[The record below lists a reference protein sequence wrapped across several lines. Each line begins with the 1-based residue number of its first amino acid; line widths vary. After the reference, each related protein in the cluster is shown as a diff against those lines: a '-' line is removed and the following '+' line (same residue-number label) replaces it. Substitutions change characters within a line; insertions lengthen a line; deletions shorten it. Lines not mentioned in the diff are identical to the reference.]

1 VSGAGEAQLPIEV
14 ETRYERFPASLKGA
28 FVMRGAD
35 GNPHAV
41 QIASARVAQIPSGPA
56 KPFDVET
63 RIIDVAP
70 RRDLFVP
77 FEAPVSDTP
86 PGWYVVES
94 TMKVDGGGEF
104 VFASRPFT
112 IPWPRNDVRR
122 GTIPVEKVVRVGKEE
137 VRIDR
142 IEMGGDAAAVIWWP
156 EGKEPPDALSEASAE
171 PEMEA
176 ILIADGDALD
186 VLPAAQSWRSGR
198 SELRSRGE
206 HRTVSYPVPR
216 STRSLAVMV
225 RVASGGRSESIKLA
239 LP

>member
-1 VSGAGEAQLPIEV
+1 MLPIEV

-41 QIASARVAQIPSGPA
+41 QIAAARVARIPSGPG
-56 KPFDVET
+56 KPFAVET
-63 RIIDVAP
+63 RVIDVAP

-104 VFASRPFT
+104 VFASRPFA

-122 GTIPVEKVVRVGKEE
+122 GTIPVERKVRVGTKD

-156 EGKEPPDALSEASAE
+156 EGEGPPDAPSEATAG
-171 PEMEA
+171 PEAEA
-176 ILIADGDALD
+176 ILIADGDPLD
-186 VLPAAQSWRSGR
+186 VLPAAQSWRGGR
-198 SELRSRGE
+198 GELRSRGE
-206 HRTVSYPVPR
+206 HRTISYPVPR

-225 RVASGGRSESIKLA
+225 RVASGGRSEPIQVA